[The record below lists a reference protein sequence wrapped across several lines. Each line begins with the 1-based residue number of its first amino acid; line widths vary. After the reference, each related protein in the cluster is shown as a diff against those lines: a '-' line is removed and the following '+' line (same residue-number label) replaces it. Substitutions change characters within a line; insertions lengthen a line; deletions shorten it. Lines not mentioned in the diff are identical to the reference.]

1 MIPYGTPERFRDLD
15 PGQRETLRERAAG
28 EDIRQ
33 YPVPAHFQFDPEWAA
48 GLEAAE
54 HRALRDDPWCGR
66 RCSTCGDR
74 MCAVNGP
81 EPVTCWQCV
90 ECRDT
95 YEREQAIEEVRFE
108 RAREWEQ

>member
-1 MIPYGTPERFRDLD
+1 
-15 PGQRETLRERAAG
+15 
-28 EDIRQ
+28 
-33 YPVPAHFQFDPEWAA
+33 
-48 GLEAAE
+48 
-54 HRALRDDPWCGR
+54 
-66 RCSTCGDR
+66 

-108 RAREWEQ
+108 RAREWEE